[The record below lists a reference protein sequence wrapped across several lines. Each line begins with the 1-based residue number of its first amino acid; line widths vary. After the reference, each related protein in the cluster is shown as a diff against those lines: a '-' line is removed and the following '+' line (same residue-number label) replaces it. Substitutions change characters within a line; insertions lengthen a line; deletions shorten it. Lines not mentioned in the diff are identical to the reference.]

1 MVHGTAY
8 ICKEEALYLEN
19 AAPSSSAVYDSIMRG
34 RLGDLIARTHTPFYL
49 AIEVEV
55 KVQVQD
61 MGKGVE
67 GDAPCSGL

>member
-1 MVHGTAY
+1 
-8 ICKEEALYLEN
+8 
-19 AAPSSSAVYDSIMRG
+19 MRG
-34 RLGDLIARTHTPFYL
+34 RLGDLSARTHTPFYL

-67 GDAPCSGL
+67 GDAPCSGLWEESGHNGFDHVCLHLDITGVKRSGDCGG